1 MSVLKHLLWFV
12 TIILQIYGYRKSL
25 WSEHLGM
32 LDNCFEEPESLDCI
46 RKVNQIAGEN
56 WGRFTAMEFT
66 PLQGHLL
73 RYPLQ
78 VDADGTVSPLP
89 GYEQFPDAGGKII
102 GVHSMSL
109 PDMLTT

>member
-1 MSVLKHLLWFV
+1 MSVLKHLLWSV

-56 WGRFTAMEFT
+56 WGRFTATEFT

>member
-1 MSVLKHLLWFV
+1 
-12 TIILQIYGYRKSL
+12 
-25 WSEHLGM
+25 M

-56 WGRFTAMEFT
+56 WGRFTATEFT

-89 GYEQFPDAGGKII
+89 GNEQFPDAGGKII

>member
-1 MSVLKHLLWFV
+1 MSVLKHLLWSV

-89 GYEQFPDAGGKII
+89 DNEQFPDAGGKII